1 MASHPFSFYCRHG
14 QGSGLGLYIARGM
27 AVQHGGSLEAFSD
40 GLGLGT
46 TFTMTLPVYR
56 VPLEIDAASTDFGIA
71 EKIVEPARVK
81 FEALRVLVVDDA
93 GMNRKL
99 LMRLLK
105 KEGHECE
112 EAEDGMMAVDKV
124 RESIENGK
132 PFDSILMD
140 YEMPRMNVS

>member
-1 MASHPFSFYCRHG
+1 
-14 QGSGLGLYIARGM
+14 
-27 AVQHGGSLEAFSD
+27 
-40 GLGLGT
+40 
-46 TFTMTLPVYR
+46 MTLPIYHDT
-56 VPLEIDAASTDFGIA
+56 LEIDAASTDFGIA

-81 FEALRVLVVDDA
+81 FETLHVLMVDDA

-112 EAEDGMMAVDKV
+112 EAEDEIMAVDKV
-124 RESIENGK
+124 RESIQNGK

-140 YEMPRMNVS
+140 YEIPRMNVS